1 MNTSSIATS
10 SVVRPAVV
18 PSARKKLLGRGPSL
32 SWGSAAVLISLV
44 CSTAAFAD
52 RLTLDETRTQVALP
66 LDTAPTIDGVIE
78 TDEWSRAGG
87 AAGNFWQV
95 IVDPN
100 LEDGIRGG
108 QIGDGSVNPPAS
120 SQDLSFVIYAGYDST
135 YLYVAVRVTDDVLQ
149 EDSAEA
155 ESENGSTWMD
165 DSVEVFIDGDNSN
178 FATRDTS
185 GSNPEVVG
193 TGGQFVITVNNAR
206 RDAEAGSPGYG
217 ESAPWYART
226 SRTDT
231 GYDAEFRIA
240 LAQLGNPKPGDVIG
254 FTVGV
259 NDDDDGS
266 GGERQVTWVGSPH
279 TEATYGNLI
288 IGARS
293 YSAPKT
299 TAAPT
304 VDGKINAAEYAT
316 ATEIQLNSF
325 TAVFDIPSGDD
336 NLEPTDL
343 SYRAWVVHT
352 ADSVYVAVDVTD
364 DQVTTDSAEAGSEDG
379 STWEDDSV
387 EIFFDANSSKDL
399 GRGAEPY
406 EGQYVLTPNGAHRDN
421 EANNPTFGSASDWY
435 AVAATTP
442 QGYAIEFQV
451 KKSALLSPA
460 DGSSLG
466 FQIAVNDDDGANR
479 AAQMG
484 WNGRAHS
491 EFTYGT
497 LKLAAGGATGSVK
510 IDRAA
515 IVGNDLVLT
524 VATSN
529 TAGTHAVQRASTL
542 PASGWSDVSGVTF
555 AAGAAG
561 TVTATF
567 PRPSGSPQFY
577 RVVLR

>member
-1 MNTSSIATS
+1 MA
-10 SVVRPAVV
+10 VR
-18 PSARKKLLGRGPSL
+18 
-32 SWGSAAVLISLV
+32 
-44 CSTAAFAD
+44 AD

-66 LDTAPTIDGVIE
+66 LGTAPTIDGVIE
-78 TDEWSRAGG
+78 TEEWALAGG
-87 AAGNFWQV
+87 AAGGFWQV
-95 IVDPN
+95 VVDPN

-108 QIGDGSVNPPAS
+108 QIGDGSVNPPSS
-120 SQDLSFVIYAGYDST
+120 SQDLSFVIYAGFDAT

-149 EDSAEA
+149 EDNAEA

-185 GSNPEVVG
+185 GSNPEVMG

-217 ESAPWYART
+217 ENAPWYART
-226 SRTDT
+226 TRTDT

-240 LAQLGNPKPGDVIG
+240 LAKLGNPKPGDIVG

-259 NDDDDGS
+259 NDDDDGG
-266 GGERQVTWVGSPH
+266 GGERQVTWTGSPH
-279 TEATYGNLI
+279 TESTYGNLI
-288 IGARS
+288 LGGRT
-293 YSAPKT
+293 YSAPKAV
-299 TAAPT
+299 AAPM

-316 ATEIQLNSF
+316 ATEITLNSF

-336 NLEPTDL
+336 NLESADL

-352 ADSVYVAVDVTD
+352 TEFVYVAVDVTD
-364 DQVTTDSAEAGSEDG
+364 DQVVTDSAQAGSEDG

-387 EIFFDANSSKDL
+387 EIFFDANSSKDP
-399 GRGAEPY
+399 GRGAELY
-406 EGQYVLTPNGAHRDN
+406 EGQYVVTPNGAFRDN

-435 AVAATTP
+435 AVAAPTT

-460 DGSSLG
+460 DGSSMG
-466 FQIAVNDDDGANR
+466 FHVAVNDDDGANR

-497 LKLAAGGATGSVK
+497 LKLAAGGSTGTVTINRVA
-510 IDRAA
+510 ID
-515 IVGNDLVLT
+515 GNNLVLT

-529 TAGTHAVQRASTL
+529 TAGTHAVQQSASL
-542 PASGWSDVSGVTF
+542 PGPGWSDVPGVTF

-567 PRPSGSPQFY
+567 PRPGSAPRFY